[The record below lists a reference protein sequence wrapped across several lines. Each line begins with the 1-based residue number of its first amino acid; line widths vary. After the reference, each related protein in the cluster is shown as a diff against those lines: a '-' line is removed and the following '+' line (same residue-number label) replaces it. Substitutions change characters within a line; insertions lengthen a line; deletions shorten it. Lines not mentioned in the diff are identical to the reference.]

1 MEPAL
6 EANWCGGDQ
15 RTVCASGYAIK
26 PSSGID
32 LEWVVICNREDWC
45 MFLEV
50 PSGAAVNLCQGQQG
64 SVDNIVNF

>member
-1 MEPAL
+1 MEPVL

-15 RTVCASGYAIK
+15 RTVCAPGYAIK

-50 PSGAAVNLCQGQQG
+50 PSGAAGN
-64 SVDNIVNF
+64 